1 MPEAVRRQN
10 NKRPMKKSFS
20 LAAIFMAMAFVA
32 NVQTA
37 YADRQGFNPKE
48 PACALPAE
56 NLLDAANDNFNF
68 KSFEVVA
75 DAAQA
80 YFVEF
85 WLQPAKYINGQYT
98 TFYVYLNN
106 HYVGSITPTEGRW
119 QSAHIDNMK
128 SLELLTQL
136 AAFSS
141 HGIPN
146 S

>member
-85 WLQPAKYINGQYT
+85 WLKGKLLRNEREDSSLQEMLLAGGINMDTSRPLYQ
-98 TFYVYLNN
+98 
-106 HYVGSITPTEGRW
+106 
-119 QSAHIDNMK
+119 
-128 SLELLTQL
+128 
-136 AAFSS
+136 
-141 HGIPN
+141 
-146 S
+146 

>member
-37 YADRQGFNPKE
+37 YADRQGFNPEE

-68 KSFEVVA
+68 KSFGFSRQSILM
-75 DAAQA
+75 DNT
-80 YFVEF
+80 
-85 WLQPAKYINGQYT
+85 QPSMCI
-98 TFYVYLNN
+98 
-106 HYVGSITPTEGRW
+106 
-119 QSAHIDNMK
+119 
-128 SLELLTQL
+128 
-136 AAFSS
+136 
-141 HGIPN
+141 
-146 S
+146 

>member
-1 MPEAVRRQN
+1 
-10 NKRPMKKSFS
+10 MKKSFS

-119 QSAHIDNMK
+119 QSEYEILGALKRDKRDNRCNK
-128 SLELLTQL
+128 STRN
-136 AAFSS
+136 ARS
-141 HGIPN
+141 
-146 S
+146 

>member
-75 DAAQA
+75 DAAKA

-85 WLQPAKYINGQYT
+85 CVFEQSLCGIHHAYRRKMA
-98 TFYVYLNN
+98 
-106 HYVGSITPTEGRW
+106 VGT
-119 QSAHIDNMK
+119 H
-128 SLELLTQL
+128 
-136 AAFSS
+136 
-141 HGIPN
+141 
-146 S
+146 

>member
-56 NLLDAANDNFNF
+56 NLLDAANDNSTSRVL
-68 KSFEVVA
+68 K
-75 DAAQA
+75 
-80 YFVEF
+80 
-85 WLQPAKYINGQYT
+85 WLQ
-98 TFYVYLNN
+98 
-106 HYVGSITPTEGRW
+106 
-119 QSAHIDNMK
+119 
-128 SLELLTQL
+128 TQRRPIL
-136 AAFSS
+136 
-141 HGIPN
+141 
-146 S
+146 